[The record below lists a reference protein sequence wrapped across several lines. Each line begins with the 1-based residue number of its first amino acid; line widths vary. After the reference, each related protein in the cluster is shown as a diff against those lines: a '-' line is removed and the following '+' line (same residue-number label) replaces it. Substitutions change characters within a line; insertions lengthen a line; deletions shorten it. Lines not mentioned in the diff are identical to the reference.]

1 MTWEMGA
8 SIDIEKKGRM
18 EGVKE
23 CEERREERRENEWG
37 LLWARDNLTP

>member
-23 CEERREERRENEWG
+23 CEERKKKEEKMNG
-37 LLWARDNLTP
+37 DFCGPVIT